1 MIERPDGR
9 VTTLFTM
16 EVADVCHRFCSSTP
30 DSPCFV
36 LGTLYESQVEYSGE
50 RFPWRLQIYVV
61 ATFPRGANPTG
72 LVADVRV
79 GVANWT
85 SGDFYYRK
93 ASREIFGEHSQ
104 FLTQGD
110 VDRVVDINERAND
123 VIPNFRKL
131 MATFPWI

>member
-1 MIERPDGR
+1 
-9 VTTLFTM
+9 M
-16 EVADVCHRFCSSTP
+16 EIADVCHQFCSSTP

-36 LGTLYESQVEYSGE
+36 LGTLYETQVEWPGE
-50 RFPWRLQIYVV
+50 GFPWRLQIYVV

-79 GVANWT
+79 GVANWS
-85 SGDFYYRK
+85 SGEFYRRK
-93 ASREIFGEHSQ
+93 ASREMFGELFH
-104 FLTQGD
+104 LRPELLD
-110 VDRVVDINERAND
+110 IVDINERVND